1 MKNIILISFLLFI
14 YSCGYTSVYKDIK
27 DTNFQI
33 NIIEMTGDN
42 EFNNLIKNEF
52 RMYNNSNSK
61 NKYDISINTNYQ
73 KTILSKNSAGTAI
86 DYELSVD
93 TIISINF
100 NDKIKILNF
109 KENINIKNKSNS
121 FNQSVYERN
130 VKKNFASSIKEK
142 FIIKLLDLNDN

>member
-27 DTNFQI
+27 DINFQI

-86 DYELSVD
+86 DYELSAD

-130 VKKNFASSIKEK
+130 VKKNFASSI
-142 FIIKLLDLNDN
+142 

>member
-52 RMYNNSNSK
+52 RMYNN
-61 NKYDISINTNYQ
+61 
-73 KTILSKNSAGTAI
+73 
-86 DYELSVD
+86 
-93 TIISINF
+93 
-100 NDKIKILNF
+100 
-109 KENINIKNKSNS
+109 
-121 FNQSVYERN
+121 
-130 VKKNFASSIKEK
+130 
-142 FIIKLLDLNDN
+142 

>member
-1 MKNIILISFLLFI
+1 
-14 YSCGYTSVYKDIK
+14 
-27 DTNFQI
+27 
-33 NIIEMTGDN
+33 MTGDN

-86 DYELSVD
+86 DYELSAD

-109 KENINIKNKSNS
+109 KEDINIKNKSNS